1 MTTKKKMDANLRA
14 FQIIKTINALT
25 KELDALRPY
34 LNMCKDEFD
43 VAYVNAGLTECLT
56 IGDGFNRAID
66 KDKILS
72 HAETIDGLKDALISI
87 ALNKLGT
94 ITIREFDE
102 LVKQFPDI
110 SDAEFMKEVR
120 HKLTV
125 LRYNGVGKKPSRL

>member
-1 MTTKKKMDANLRA
+1 MTQKGKMDANLRA

-34 LNMCKDEFD
+34 LNMCKDDFD
-43 VAYVNAGLTECLT
+43 IAYINAGLTECLT
-56 IGDGFNRAID
+56 IGNGFNRAID

-72 HAETIDGLKDALISI
+72 HADNVAGLKDALTLI
-87 ALNKLGT
+87 ALEKLGS
-94 ITIREFDE
+94 ITVKEFDE

>member
-1 MTTKKKMDANLRA
+1 MTQKGKMDANLRA
-14 FQIIKTINALT
+14 FQIIKTINALI

-34 LNMCKDEFD
+34 LNMCKDDFD
-43 VAYVNAGLTECLT
+43 IAYINAGLTECLT

-102 LVKQFPDI
+102 LAKQFPDI
-110 SDAEFMKEVR
+110 LDAEFMKEVR